1 MAELV
6 YSVNASLDGYMED
19 AAGSIDWTEPSEE
32 LHRFINARLR
42 GIGTF
47 LLGRRMYETLRVWE
61 SGMDGTEQPDYIREF
76 AGIWKDADKVVYS
89 RTLSEPSTA
98 RTRIEGEFS
107 ADTVRELKA
116 GAGRDL
122 LVGGPELAAVAIGAG
137 LVDSYEL
144 YVVPVVLGAGKRALP
159 DVRIDLALAEKH
171 RFESGT
177 VYLRYRVR

>member
-1 MAELV
+1 
-6 YSVNASLDGYMED
+6 
-19 AAGSIDWTEPSEE
+19 
-32 LHRFINARLR
+32 
-42 GIGTF
+42 
-47 LLGRRMYETLRVWE
+47 
-61 SGMDGTEQPDYIREF
+61 
-76 AGIWKDADKVVYS
+76 
-89 RTLSEPSTA
+89 
-98 RTRIEGEFS
+98 
-107 ADTVRELKA
+107 VRELKA